1 MLSNRTSHT
10 DITDVAQRSSRR
22 PLSAALC
29 GWSDPWPKLRW
40 LAHAHKAPP
49 QPPHRGVLLVDTTTC
64 LLFIK
69 KVVSEETKG
78 EFPGK
83 VVARPFID
91 SGLSHTFDLTGQGR
105 PVLQLPDKTTYLEG
119 KVPLKKAKLNDI
131 IKLRPYIP
139 IELEEWY
146 SEIYIWPTTEEEH
159 EDFDD

>member
-1 MLSNRTSHT
+1 MSHCRGVATSHT

-78 EFPGK
+78 
-83 VVARPFID
+83 RN
-91 SGLSHTFDLTGQGR
+91 T
-105 PVLQLPDKTTYLEG
+105 
-119 KVPLKKAKLNDI
+119 
-131 IKLRPYIP
+131 
-139 IELEEWY
+139 
-146 SEIYIWPTTEEEH
+146 PTQQKILFLISSSMH
-159 EDFDD
+159 